1 MNHAI
6 EFYRDTYVI
15 QGTKFNG
22 NEKISKKLKNKMYI
36 KKKKRENGG
45 GLKKTK
51 RGRGRTEK
59 KSVTLREIAGR
70 ERERKKN
77 ISQP

>member
-22 NEKISKKLKNKMYI
+22 NEKISKKPKNKMYI
-36 KKKKRENGG
+36 KKKKGETGKAWKKRKEEEEERRKKASPFVKSRGG
-45 GLKKTK
+45 
-51 RGRGRTEK
+51 
-59 KSVTLREIAGR
+59 
-70 ERERKKN
+70 RERKKKY
-77 ISQP
+77 

>member
-22 NEKISKKLKNKMYI
+22 NEKITKKPKNKMY
-36 KKKKRENGG
+36 KKKKGKTGEAW
-45 GLKKTK
+45 KKRK
-51 RGRGRTEK
+51 EEEEERRKKASPFVKSRG
-59 KSVTLREIAGR
+59 GR
-70 ERERKKN
+70 EREKKN